1 MRDVRWPQR
10 PYKGLA
16 KYSTSDAALFVGREE
31 EVEQCVN
38 RLSNDAKSLFIL
50 HGLSGTGKS
59 SFLHAGVVPALGRLP
74 RSRLLMTQVD
84 ELADGGAIVVR
95 SGAAP
100 LRELARQV
108 WSRAGLVLKTRSA
121 SDNAKKMAF
130 KARMG
135 DRKEET
141 FIARASSHKQIF
153 RGMDSLSR
161 ATPYRLLLIIDQVE
175 EVFLWQNQHA
185 ADRKEFFDFLRLVC
199 SHKPDVKLLIGMR
212 SDFKTKFDAELST
225 RDVDLSTV
233 DSYELNPISADRIVR
248 AICQPT
254 ERKRLKLNNVV
265 FPPPPYGFKFTKGLP
280 ELIRNDLVRQT
291 VPTSWLPVLQVICDR
306 LYTNLP
312 KSRRVITFED
322 YRAAGACNA
331 QVASHVDERIVR
343 YFLKKYPEGKI
354 VLGEETD
361 RWKRL
366 LAHCTQRLSD
376 GHVTAKP
383 AILHST
389 LMKMATVGRCLDGEK
404 MVRQLATE
412 EDYILEKVESPI
424 PGQEHGWRLL
434 HDSIAAALVHWR
446 DSDDAQHDRPMENAD
461 PLLATD
467 DAKYVKPPRKVPVRF
482 STINDLI
489 WDHQIALYADKKGF
503 SKRLGLCF
511 DINPAFDLTK
521 THGKKTRGKTMNYS
535 AFIHRV
541 PPYRVIVMPPP
552 LLNDISGPPW
562 TIVGISNVYH
572 GYAVIGQERSDL
584 EQVHDLHDHN
594 TKANRKDRTDRLKIL
609 AGVLAEDKTQIG
621 VYEEAGLQFV
631 NLILRMHDL
640 KPREDIK
647 KLGVDKHGKT
657 INAAKDLLFAALVK
671 GDITF
676 GLGSA
681 PSRALAEQAGF
692 VIYADFQ
699 DVYSL
704 ASDTHKKEMEK
715 LLMHAMWA
723 VDVPQSDEATVLRM
737 AALMFYTVDY
747 VRRSPEDF
755 ITFLHDQMLRALDEG
770 GYWLQRRFIR
780 AAVES
785 CYSFIASSDYAF
797 RHAHERQSGTIGANS
812 SSIHTK
818 WVRLRCKCDDLI
830 ARLSSADPTTWPKG
844 ARDAFDNGERQ
855 YRIYNYYD
863 AYREFKKALNKLNTL

>member
-1 MRDVRWPQR
+1 MRESRWPSR

-16 KYSTSDAALFVGREE
+16 KYSTADAALFVGREE
-31 EVEQCVN
+31 EIKESVE
-38 RLSNDAKSLFIL
+38 RLWNDRTSVFIL

-59 SFLHAGVVPALGRLP
+59 SFLHAGLVPALSRLP
-74 RSRLLMTQVD
+74 RSRLLLPRTD
-84 ELADGGAIVVR
+84 EQRDGTAILVR
-95 SGAAP
+95 SGTSP
-100 LRELARQV
+100 LQELAAHI
-108 WSRAGLVLKTRSA
+108 WDRAEFMLRRRSA
-121 SDNAKKMAF
+121 SDKTKEMAS

-135 DRKEET
+135 ARNKTD
-141 FIARASSHKQIF
+141 FIARASSHEEIF
-153 RGMDSLSR
+153 RAMDCLSR
-161 ATPYRLLLIIDQVE
+161 ATPYRLLLIVDQVE
-175 EVFLWQNQHA
+175 EMFSSQDQIG
-185 ADRKEFFDFLRLVC
+185 ADRKEFFDFLRLLC
-199 SHKPDVKLLIGMR
+199 GYKPDVKLIIGIR
-212 SDFKTKFDAELST
+212 SDFKPNFDDELSV
-225 RDVDLSTV
+225 REVDLSTL
-233 DSYELNPISADRIVR
+233 DSYYLNPISGDGMVR
-248 AICQPT
+248 AIRWPT
-254 ERKRLKLNNVV
+254 EHYRFELEE
-265 FPPPPYGFKFTKGLP
+265 GLP
-280 ELIRNDLVRQT
+280 EQIRDDLMGRT
-291 VPTSWLPVLQVICDR
+291 VPSSWLPVLQVICDR
-306 LYTNLP
+306 LHTNLP
-312 KSRRVITFED
+312 KGREVITSED

-354 VLGEETD
+354 VLGEQTD

-383 AILHST
+383 AIPHSR
-389 LMKMATVGRCLDGEK
+389 LMKMAKGSRCLDGQK

-434 HDSIAAALVHWR
+434 HDSIAAALVHWL
-446 DSDDAQHDRPMENAD
+446 DSDDAQHSRPMDNAD
-461 PLLATD
+461 PLLAAD
-467 DAKYVKPPRKVPVRF
+467 DAKYVKPPRTLPVRF

-503 SKRLGLCF
+503 SRRLGLRF
-511 DINPAFDLTK
+511 DIEPAFDLTK

-535 AFIHRV
+535 AFVNRV
-541 PPYRVIVMPPP
+541 RPYRVIVMPPS
-552 LLNDISGPPW
+552 LLNDITGSPW

-572 GYAVIGQERSDL
+572 GYAVIGQEQSDL
-584 EQVHDLHDHN
+584 DMVRDLHDQN
-594 TKANRKDRTDRLKIL
+594 TKSNRKGRADRLKKL
-609 AGVLAEDKTQIG
+609 AAVLAEQKTDIG
-621 VYEEAGLQFV
+621 VYEETGLQFV
-631 NLILRMHDL
+631 NLILQMHDL
-640 KPREDIK
+640 KPRENIK

-657 INAAKDLLFAALVK
+657 INATKDLLFAALVS
-671 GDITF
+671 GDIKF

-692 VIYADFQ
+692 VIYADFE

-704 ASDTHKKEMEK
+704 ATDPYKREMDK

-723 VDVPQSDEATVLRM
+723 VDVPKSEEATLLRL

-747 VRRSPEDF
+747 VRRNPEDF
-755 ITFLHDQMLRALDEG
+755 ITFLHDQMLLALDDG

-785 CYSFIASSDYAF
+785 CYSFMASSDYAF
-797 RHAHERQSGTIGANS
+797 RHVHEREYGTVSATS
-812 SSIHTK
+812 SSIHCK

-830 ARLSSADPTTWPKG
+830 ARLSSEDPTTWPKG

-863 AYREFKKALNKLNTL
+863 ACHEFQKALNKLNRHQ